1 MAANKETLIEWLKDA
16 HAMEEQAINML
27 EKQADRIE
35 QYPEMKKK
43 VRNHL
48 EQSRSQAERVE
59 ECIETLGGDTSSI
72 KEGVA
77 KFMGSAA
84 NLVNQSAGD
93 EVVKNGIANYAFEHF
108 EIASYRALIAA
119 ADQLGED
126 KIRQTCQEILE
137 EEEEMASWLETNLP
151 DVTQRYLQRERTEQS
166 AKR

>member
-1 MAANKETLIEWLKDA
+1 MAANTETLIEWLKDA
-16 HAMEEQAINML
+16 HAMEEQAINMM
-27 EKQADRIE
+27 EKQSDRIE

-43 VRNHL
+43 LSKHV
-48 EQSRSQAERVE
+48 EQTRSQAERVE
-59 ECIETLGGDTSSI
+59 ECIEMLGGDTSAV

-151 DVTQRYLQRERTEQS
+151 DVTQQYLQRERTEQT